1 MGKYSVTVEAVREAV
16 ENLRKRKLHPN
27 LAGYLCIKRDLR
39 AFPSENSVKARFK
52 AFFDEFLAVPDGPG
66 PYLVPFKETASL
78 ESSPW
83 FNNNVAGSYAPS
95 SLRDGGAFL
104 KVCSVDRNT
113 KSFSLREDHANL
125 ALNHLASSQK
135 IPSLSLATFLLR
147 DFMFSASSFP
157 DAKQLLTVFRDEF
170 GYRESIDQEAHEF
183 SVLFAEDQLSSD
195 PLFEEVSG

>member
-1 MGKYSVTVEAVREAV
+1 MGNYSVTVEAVREAV

-39 AFPSENSVKARFK
+39 RSSNGKSVKPKFK
-52 AFFDEFLAVPDGPG
+52 GFFDEFLAVPGGPE

-83 FNNNVAGSYAPS
+83 FNGNVAGSYAPS

-113 KSFSLREDHANL
+113 SQFSLRENHAKL
-125 ALNHLASSQK
+125 ALNRFAASQQ
-135 IPSLSLATFLLR
+135 IPALSLAIFLFR
-147 DFMFSASSFP
+147 DVMFEAP
-157 DAKQLLTVFRDEF
+157 KLPGAKQLLTVFRDEL
-170 GYRESIDQEAHEF
+170 GYRESVTKEAQEF
-183 SVLFAEDQLSSD
+183 SVLFIEDQLSTD
-195 PLFEEVSG
+195 PLFEEVSA

>member
-1 MGKYSVTVEAVREAV
+1 MGKYSITVDAAREAV

-39 AFPSENSVKARFK
+39 ASPNEKSVKVKFK

-83 FNNNVAGSYAPS
+83 FNSNVAGSYAPS
-95 SLRDGGAFL
+95 SLRNGGTFL
-104 KVCSVDRNT
+104 KVCSVDRET
-113 KSFSLREDHANL
+113 GMFSLRENHANL
-125 ALNHLASSQK
+125 ALKHLAASQP
-135 IPSLSLATFLLR
+135 IPSLSLATYLFR
-147 DFMFSASSFP
+147 DFAFSAPSLP

-170 GYRESIDQEAHEF
+170 GYRESVGQEAEEF
-183 SVLFAEDQLSSD
+183 SVLFAEDQLSSA

>member
-1 MGKYSVTVEAVREAV
+1 VGKYSVTVDAARKSV

-39 AFPSENSVKARFK
+39 TSSNGKSVKPKFK
-52 AFFDEFLAVPDGPG
+52 GFFDEFLAVPGGPG

-83 FNNNVAGSYAPS
+83 FNSNVAGSYAPS

-113 KSFSLREDHANL
+113 SQFSLRENHAKL
-125 ALNHLASSQK
+125 ALNRFTASQQV
-135 IPSLSLATFLLR
+135 PALSLAAFLFR
-147 DFMFSASSFP
+147 DVIFEASKLP

-170 GYRESIDQEAHEF
+170 GYRESVATEAQEFA
-183 SVLFAEDQLSSD
+183 VLFVEDQLSTD
-195 PLFEEVSG
+195 ALFEEVSV